1 MKLEQPLTPKQ
12 IRSHLQALIDEIQE
26 ETDWELQRKLEDIE
40 ITLGDAPTFGP
51 TYGVIRTKKKITF
64 GQWFNDLSPETYQKT
79 IWEHVLIRE
88 ALAFFIEDSL
98 LFHPSFTLSQYV
110 INIAALSKMQQ
121 NYLRREFA
129 SRAYNIRYRFIHF
142 EDEQRIEV
150 NKKSFLGIL
159 YFLSVTIASKR
170 IPFKLIL
177 DTFHFFV
184 NDPNEIVGKEL
195 EILEE
200 FNDYLSF
207 KPEQII
213 APIRM
218 RKITLQVLKGILQ
231 QGINATLSNLEQLL
245 KLDYTL
251 ISKELVKLA
260 NIHNAKF
267 WVEKN
272 FYKLGLHYYTII
284 IKLKESKR
292 QITETIEKDLLE
304 NPYIDIIYQG
314 SPISPQYFY
323 ALMLCPHVLANSLEK
338 RMEKRQNQGFL
349 DYFEIKPLKDRIF
362 MTALVEKNFKPTIE
376 SFKEL
381 LDGKRECVKLV
392 TWNNCFLQE
401 ELPHKFTFNEKR
413 LLKFISIYRSH
424 SLTNPSLYSG
434 FGIELQ
440 EFLKENNIDFN
451 QIENFLSFMNKLRND
466 AIEKDLINFRLV
478 LTPPVVSLKD
488 LLIIKIKG
496 ENETSKFKELID
508 QLAIFSWIGY
518 NITFDG
524 MLVRVMGLDSN
535 HKIAKMLCDFI
546 IEKGYT
552 LEAFTVRQKVRR
564 YVPLDELY
572 SFEAH
577 LWKI

>member
-1 MKLEQPLTPKQ
+1 MKLEQPLTSKQ
-12 IRSHLQALIDEIQE
+12 IRSHLQTLIAEIQQ
-26 ETDWELQRKLEDIE
+26 ETDWDLQRNLDSVE
-40 ITLGDAPTFGP
+40 ITLGGAPTFGP

-79 IWEHVLIRE
+79 LWEHVLIRE
-88 ALAFFIEDSL
+88 ALAFFMEDWL
-98 LFHPSFTLSQYV
+98 LFHPSFSLSHYILNV
-110 INIAALSKMQQ
+110 VALSKMQQ
-121 NYLRREFA
+121 NYLGREFD
-129 SRAYNIRYRFIHF
+129 SRAYNIRYRFIYF
-142 EDEQRIEV
+142 EAEERIEV
-150 NKKSFLGIL
+150 NKKSFLEIL
-159 YFLSVTIASKR
+159 YFLSVSITSKKV
-170 IPFKLIL
+170 PFKLIL

-184 NDPNEIVGKEL
+184 NDFDEIFNKEL
-195 EILEE
+195 EILEQ

-218 RKITLQVLKGILQ
+218 RKITLKVLKGILQ
-231 QGINATLSNLEQLL
+231 QGISATLSSLEQLL
-245 KLDYTL
+245 DLDYTL

-284 IKLKESKR
+284 IKIKESKR
-292 QITETIEKDLLE
+292 QTTEIIEKDLLE

-314 SPISPQYFY
+314 SPVSLRYFY

-376 SFKEL
+376 SFQEL
-381 LDGKRECVKLV
+381 LEGKKECIKLV
-392 TWNNCFLQE
+392 TWNNSFLQE
-401 ELPHKFTFNEKR
+401 ELPHKFTLNEKR

-440 EFLKENNIDFN
+440 EFLKENDIDFN
-451 QIENFLSFMNKLRND
+451 QIENFLSFMNKLRNE

-478 LTPPVVSLKD
+478 LTPSVISLKD

-496 ENETSKFKELID
+496 DNETAEFNKLID

-535 HKIAKMLCDFI
+535 HKIAKMLSDFI
-546 IEKGYT
+546 VERGFEVET
-552 LEAFTVRQKVRR
+552 FTVRQKILR